1 MSGNII
7 LGAATQQNLLSLQ
20 NINDQLSTTQGHLA
34 TGLKVASAVDNAVL
48 FFQSQS
54 LSNRANDLTT
64 RKSNIDQGV
73 SSLTTGTQG
82 IQSAISVLQQLQGIL
97 QSAKT
102 QTATQRASAATQ
114 FNTLAVQLNQLLN
127 DSSYQGLNLVN
138 SKTTNLTLQ
147 FSDASASTLKVSG
160 QNLLF
165 STLLANKG
173 YETYTGVSK
182 LSGHSKS
189 SQLSAFALYSVAQVA
204 GGVNGASVGSR
215 HSSGSGFSKG
225 AVARGGTGFSTVTVL
240 SKAAVVAYT
249 GTKFSTASGHS
260 KGSKYSAF
268 TLKSYTGISAGG
280 GHSVGSFHSAAQL
293 GASVKASVGATAF
306 AGVKFSKA
314 VSTGQTSAFDT
325 VYNNLNTAIA
335 TAQAAAQSLGAN
347 VSLLQTR
354 LSFTANYIT
363 TLSGGSSKLTVAD
376 VNLESTNL
384 VTLQTRQSLAIQ
396 SLSIATQSESAVL
409 RLFH

>member
-1 MSGNII
+1 
-7 LGAATQQNLLSLQ
+7 
-20 NINDQLSTTQGHLA
+20 
-34 TGLKVASAVDNAVL
+34 
-48 FFQSQS
+48 
-54 LSNRANDLTT
+54 
-64 RKSNIDQGV
+64 
-73 SSLTTGTQG
+73 
-82 IQSAISVLQQLQGIL
+82 L

-173 YETYTGVSK
+173 YESYTGVSK
-182 LSGHSKS
+182 LSGHSAS
-189 SQLSAFALYSVAQVA
+189 SQLSKFALYSVAQVP

-225 AVARGGTGFSTVTVL
+225 AVAFKGTGFSTVTVL

-249 GTKFSTASGHS
+249 GGKFSALTGHS

-268 TLKSYTGISAGG
+268 TLKTYSGISAGG
-280 GHSVGSFHSAAQL
+280 GHSVGSFHSALQV
-293 GASVKASVGATAF
+293 GSTVKASVGATAF

-314 VSTGQTSAFDT
+314 VSTGQTSAFDS
-325 VYNNLNTAIA
+325 VNNILNTAIA
-335 TAQAAAQSLGAN
+335 TAQAAAQSLGGN

-354 LSFTANYIT
+354 LTFTANYIT